1 MKAQALPESSAG
13 TRVESAALVQQSSLL
28 ARIAASVAELR
39 KSERAVAELVLAQPN
54 EVLHLSIAEL
64 ALRVGTSQP
73 TVARFAAA
81 LGFSGYKEFKLR
93 LAQSL
98 ASGVPF
104 VHQDVGPGDALE
116 LVAPKVFDRTIG
128 ALINVRNH
136 FDTAQLQRA
145 VKILARARR
154 IECYGVGNS
163 GIVALDAQHKFFRFG
178 VPAVSYIDTHTMGMA
193 ATVLKRGDAVLAIS
207 ASGRTTDML
216 GSVEIALE
224 SGAEVIA
231 ITAGGSPLA
240 RLATVTLYA
249 DVPEDP
255 EIYAPM
261 ISRLAHLAIL
271 DVLCVGVALALGP
284 ALVKRLERAKQT
296 LRDKRIQGLES

>member
-1 MKAQALPESSAG
+1 MNSRPVSKSGARRGVALP
-13 TRVESAALVQQSSLL
+13 RSSLL
-28 ARIAASVAELR
+28 VRIAATSPELR
-39 KSERAVAELVLAQPN
+39 KSERAVAELVLAQPG

-64 ALRVGTSQP
+64 ARRAGASQP

-104 VHQDVGPGDALE
+104 VHQDVGPHDALE
-116 LVAPKVFDRTIG
+116 LVATKVFDRTIG

-136 FDTAQLQRA
+136 LDPAALKRA
-145 VKILARARR
+145 VKTLAGAHR

-163 GIVALDAQHKFFRFG
+163 GIVALDAQHKLSRFG
-178 VPAVSYIDTHTMGMA
+178 VPTVCYVDTHTMGMA
-193 ATVLKRGDAVLAIS
+193 ATVLKRGDAVLAVS
-207 ASGRTTDML
+207 ASGRTTDLL
-216 GSVEIALE
+216 GTVEIARE
-224 SGAEVIA
+224 RGAEVIA
-231 ITAGGSPLA
+231 ITAAGSPLA
-240 RLATVTLYA
+240 KVATVTLYA

-255 EIYAPM
+255 DIYAPM

-271 DVLCVGVALALGP
+271 DVLSVGVALALGP
-284 ALVKRLERAKQT
+284 ALSRRLARTKQT
-296 LRDKRIQGLES
+296 LHDKRIDSPEL

>member
-1 MKAQALPESSAG
+1 MKSRSAQAPVRRNGIDVQHSA
-13 TRVESAALVQQSSLL
+13 LL
-28 ARIAASVAELR
+28 ARIAATLPQLRPSERTVAER
-39 KSERAVAELVLAQPN
+39 VLAQPT

-64 ALRVGTSQP
+64 ARRVGASQP

-116 LVAPKVFDRTIG
+116 LVATKVFDRTIG

-136 FDTAQLQRA
+136 LDPAALKRA
-145 VKILARARR
+145 VRILAGAHR

-178 VPAVSYIDTHTMGMA
+178 VPTVCYVDTHTMGMA

-216 GSVEIALE
+216 GAVEIARE
-224 SGAEVIA
+224 CGAQVIA
-231 ITAGGSPLA
+231 ITGGGSPLA
-240 RLATVTLYA
+240 RLATVVLYA

-255 EIYAPM
+255 DIYAPM

-271 DVLCVGVALALGP
+271 DVLGVGLALALGP
-284 ALVKRLERAKQT
+284 ALSRRLERTKQT
-296 LRDKRIQGLES
+296 LRDKRIGSPES